1 MQVTTEDE
9 GVIDFQPGFDNAAQS
24 AIVTGELFEKSYPTP
39 VTRGR
44 VKVCEHNHLFGEV
57 FLTGCTPW
65 TLYQYDWY
73 LGDSLCLPA
82 GQRATDTGSDFEQ
95 TLNQLHPLLEQK
107 CKRVF

>member
-1 MQVTTEDE
+1 MA
-9 GVIDFQPGFDNAAQS
+9 G
-24 AIVTGELFEKSYPTP
+24 
-39 VTRGR
+39 

-107 CKRVF
+107 CKRVFYVGYVNLPSTDFEQTLNQLHPLLEQKCKRVF